1 MVLKIIFQNNLT
13 IRLTDVTYQMI
24 MTIIMAKLSQ
34 LMKTW
39 WSLLLL
45 IIMVLFVARTLFSN
59 NLAVTHDLEIHAART
74 ANYYLALKQGQIP
87 PRWAPNLNYGFG
99 YPTFIF
105 SYHTPYLVA
114 SIFFVFT
121 NSIELSVNLF
131 TTLLVVLAG
140 LGVYFLVY
148 VSTQNRFQSFVLAL
162 SYISAPY
169 FLLNIFVRGAV
180 GEIAF
185 LGLLPWVML
194 LLRVRKQVKT
204 WWYIFLFPIF
214 LVAWLLSHQVL
225 VMITLPILLGWVV
238 IEELNLS
245 KKQQRLE
252 KHELKMLLVLFGIV
266 FAMVIWSWLPM
277 LLEKNLIVAN
287 QLNYMKTSYDEQF
300 PALARLI
307 WSNWQYS
314 GLVDRSENG
323 QFTQMVGVFQWL
335 IFGISAFFLLSKWMV
350 KKSEINL
357 KLIYWLLIFIISL
370 LLMLDLS
377 LPIWKLLAP
386 LQNLQLPWRLLFIP
400 VLASTMM
407 LIELFPVLKNKV
419 QYLLSI
425 VIVIWYLYV
434 AAFWARPVATF
445 HKPIEQW
452 LEYHLS
458 GDSFGELRPIW
469 FELGENLRDFKQLYF
484 LDNQQNLTQ
493 IEPINLTWTGTHMS
507 YNLDPVVEGRVIQK
521 TLYYPGWRV
530 IINDLPVEIDYQLN
544 DWSGRITYTVANGP
558 QKVEVVFSD
567 RGTSREFLNYIG
579 IFGIG
584 IWLLVLF
591 KSIYPK
597 SRKLHYTM

>member
-1 MVLKIIFQNNLT
+1 
-13 IRLTDVTYQMI
+13 
-24 MTIIMAKLSQ
+24 
-34 LMKTW
+34 
-39 WSLLLL
+39 
-45 IIMVLFVARTLFSN
+45 
-59 NLAVTHDLEIHAART
+59 
-74 ANYYLALKQGQIP
+74 
-87 PRWAPNLNYGFG
+87 
-99 YPTFIF
+99 
-105 SYHTPYLVA
+105 
-114 SIFFVFT
+114 
-121 NSIELSVNLF
+121 
-131 TTLLVVLAG
+131 
-140 LGVYFLVY
+140 
-148 VSTQNRFQSFVLAL
+148 
-162 SYISAPY
+162 
-169 FLLNIFVRGAV
+169 
-180 GEIAF
+180 
-185 LGLLPWVML
+185 
-194 LLRVRKQVKT
+194 
-204 WWYIFLFPIF
+204 
-214 LVAWLLSHQVL
+214 
-225 VMITLPILLGWVV
+225 
-238 IEELNLS
+238 
-245 KKQQRLE
+245 
-252 KHELKMLLVLFGIV
+252 
-266 FAMVIWSWLPM
+266 
-277 LLEKNLIVAN
+277 
-287 QLNYMKTSYDEQF
+287 
-300 PALARLI
+300 
-307 WSNWQYS
+307 
-314 GLVDRSENG
+314 
-323 QFTQMVGVFQWL
+323 
-335 IFGISAFFLLSKWMV
+335 
-350 KKSEINL
+350 
-357 KLIYWLLIFIISL
+357 
-370 LLMLDLS
+370 
-377 LPIWKLLAP
+377 
-386 LQNLQLPWRLLFIP
+386 
-400 VLASTMM
+400 M